1 MCLIENLACMLLNM
15 GYLEVYP
22 ASAERSPFKEKLEEA
37 EKRAKE
43 AKKGVIFFFANN

>member
-1 MCLIENLACMLLNM
+1 MYSMLLNM

-22 ASAERSPFKEKLEEA
+22 ASAERSPFKEKSEEA

>member
-1 MCLIENLACMLLNM
+1 MYSMLLNM